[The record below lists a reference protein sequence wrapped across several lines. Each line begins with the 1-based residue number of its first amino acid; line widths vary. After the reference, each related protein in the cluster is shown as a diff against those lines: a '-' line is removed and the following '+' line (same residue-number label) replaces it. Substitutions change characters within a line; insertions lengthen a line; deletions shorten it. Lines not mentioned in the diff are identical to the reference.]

1 MLVNI
6 ASTTASLVKNPI
18 SINNL
23 HNSKSGNERK
33 KAFEENLIIE
43 INEILF
49 HKRWFVIK
57 L

>member
-33 KAFEENLIIE
+33 AFEENLIIE

-49 HKRWFVIK
+49 HKR
-57 L
+57 